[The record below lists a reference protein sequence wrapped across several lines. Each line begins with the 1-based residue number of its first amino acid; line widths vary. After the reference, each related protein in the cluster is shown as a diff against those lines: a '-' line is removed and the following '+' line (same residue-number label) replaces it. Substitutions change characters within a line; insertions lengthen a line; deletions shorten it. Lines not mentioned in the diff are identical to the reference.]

1 MLGKPRVC
9 FVLRSSPD
17 EVNCLGP
24 QPNNPSRTP
33 MFLFRRKR
41 PQPLIIPR
49 AEHCISRNDIDPD
62 ALKVLY
68 RLTSLNHEAYL
79 VGGSVRDLLLGRTPK
94 DFDVGTDARPN
105 EIRREFRNCFLVG
118 KRFRLAHIVF
128 GKKVIETATFRKA
141 PDPNDVQDEH
151 GLYQSVDNNYG
162 TPEED
167 ALRRDFTV
175 NGLFYDIRTF
185 SVIDYVGGL
194 KDLKAKLIRSIG
206 DPTIR
211 FREDPVRMMRAVR
224 FAAKL
229 GFDIC
234 PNDIKA
240 IRRYAP
246 ELENASSSRLCEEIQ
261 RLFVRGASER
271 SLRLAYDYRLLH
283 ALLPTLA
290 AWLDADPVHQEALWA
305 SLAALD
311 AVSADTETSSA
322 TAFAALYRPMVQE
335 SVRKSKELGGRRGG
349 NERYLLRTAA
359 EKALQPAVKK
369 YRLPR
374 AVWMTAVDILELSSR
389 FLSPPKADSARD
401 VRFANHGIFP
411 EVLVGAQVIAR
422 LEPDANWQ
430 LEAWR
435 RFVREM
441 VPDAE
446 TLEAGG
452 LPLGRLNPHSRK
464 ARRRRPRR
472 RRRDTA
478 AFETQP
484 T

>member
-1 MLGKPRVC
+1 
-9 FVLRSSPD
+9 
-17 EVNCLGP
+17 
-24 QPNNPSRTP
+24 

-68 RLTSLNHEAYL
+68 RLATLNHEAYL
-79 VGGSVRDLLLGRTPK
+79 VGGSVRDLLLGRQPK

-118 KRFRLAHIVF
+118 RRFRLAHIVF

-141 PDPNDVQDEH
+141 PDPNAVQDEH

-167 ALRRDFTV
+167 ARRRDFTV

-185 SVIDYVGGL
+185 SVIDYVDGL

-229 GFDIC
+229 GFEIC
-234 PNDIKA
+234 PNDIRA
-240 IRRYAP
+240 IRRYAH
-246 ELENASSSRLCEEIQ
+246 ELANASTSRLCEEIQ
-261 RLFVRGASER
+261 RLFVRGATER
-271 SLRLAYDYRLLH
+271 SLRLAYEYGLLH

-290 AWLDADPVHQEALWA
+290 AWLDATSTHRDAVWA
-305 SLAALD
+305 NLAALD
-311 AVSADTETSSA
+311 AVSARTETSPA
-322 TAFAALYRPMVQE
+322 TAFAALYRPMVLE
-335 SVRKSKELGGRRGG
+335 HVAIAKGRSGRRNA
-349 NERYLLRTAA
+349 NERYLLRSAA
-359 EKALQPAVKK
+359 EKALQPAVKQ

-374 AVWMTAVDILELSSR
+374 AVWMTAVDILELSAR
-389 FLSPPKADSARD
+389 FLSVPKADSSRD

-411 EVLVGAQVIAR
+411 EVLIGAEVFAH
-422 LEPDANWQ
+422 LEPDAEWH

-435 RFVREM
+435 RFVRDV
-441 VPDAE
+441 VPDAD
-446 TLEAGG
+446 TLEEGG
-452 LPLGRLNPHSRK
+452 LPVGRPNPHSRK
-464 ARRRRPRR
+464 ARRRPRR
-472 RRRDTA
+472 RRK
-478 AFETQP
+478 ETSASEAQH
-484 T
+484 TS